1 MRILLRLACAAAVL
15 ALGPAVVLAADV
27 TGVWRF
33 DPASNAAYVEKASA
47 AMASAYTPE
56 QRQKMQA
63 TIEKAEAQVAE
74 LQAKNPAAAA
84 GLQHAID
91 SMKQLAADPQA
102 YFKSMLEE
110 NAKVLADATIELR
123 PGGEVISKTGDTPDD
138 IEKGSWTQTG
148 DDVDI
153 VLGEDNGSEMKGTL
167 MGDHLEMRSVMEV
180 DPNDPA
186 SAQMAKAMSDL
197 SFVLIRK

>member
-15 ALGPAVVLAADV
+15 ALAPAVVLAADV

-74 LQAKNPAAAA
+74 LQAKNPAGAARLKQA
-84 GLQHAID
+84 VD
-91 SMKQLAADPQA
+91 SMRQLAEDPQA
-102 YFKSMLEE
+102 FFKSMLQE

-123 PGGEVISKTGDTPDD
+123 PGGEVISKTGDTPEDV
-138 IEKGSWTQTG
+138 EQGSWTQTG
-148 DDVDI
+148 DQVDI
-153 VLGEDNGSEMKGTL
+153 VLGEDSDSEMKGTL
-167 MGDHLEMRSVMEV
+167 AGDRLEMRSVMAV

-186 SAQMAKAMSDL
+186 SAQMAKALEDVT
-197 SFVLIRK
+197 FVLVRK